1 MTKHALYILG
11 VAAVLMPL
19 AAFGAEPQFL
29 EDDGE
34 GDFNLTGTLNVKS
47 AAALDARIVF
57 NYQANKK
64 HYLLTVKQGRAT
76 LQRVGAGAPLALG
89 VPAALPLKDGMSLPF
104 TLQRRGW
111 RISLVCSGRVVLRA
125 FDTAFQ
131 DGRVGTTVSNGAF
144 ADLRL
149 QPVGEI
155 FADDDFVRE
164 EGAESIWQ
172 PILGKWEARTLRD
185 DPQATREEMDKSANA
200 FSYFGSGSPRAITV
214 GGHWFWDR
222 YSLESSIKPMGKGA
236 VGIVLYYQ
244 DDRNYLLA
252 RWTSFADA
260 GPNGNKLQLV
270 ARQGDAEKVLAE
282 REGGYEPG
290 QWTKLRAQVCD
301 GIVQCLVDDEWKLEA
316 QTDLFGQG
324 QIGLY
329 VEGQSG
335 AFFDDVVCN
344 EWELVREQFSETVP
358 LKWRGQGWVQKD
370 GVMTYAGTGRSLCAT
385 GLNWDR
391 YMTTADVTVDA
402 KGGGGL
408 AICLTDPKTYCALRI
423 APQSSPL
430 PYRGKAQLVRFTET
444 GGTVLAEQP
453 FTGQAGRHNVRVSI
467 EDGLLTGAVDDGP
480 RLQGLVAE
488 VYGGA
493 IALYSDGR
501 ASFDNV
507 RLSLLPV
514 RKGSHIT
521 KEFTESEE
529 HPEMSAWAS
538 TKAPWVVPAEG
549 SDEWWSKG
557 DYFGNTSVTFTVP
570 AVGSK
575 TGTARAVL
583 GAEPGQKS
591 GVALDVT
598 ATQKSNKLQLSLT
611 AGKQKVG
618 EAEVDVEGDANIV
631 FSRESSLYVVR
642 VNDVAVVS
650 VTR

>member
-1 MTKHALYILG
+1 MLAPLG
-11 VAAVLMPL
+11 
-19 AAFGAEPQFL
+19 AFGAELQFL

-34 GDFNLTGTLNVKS
+34 GDFNLTGTLSVKS
-47 AAALDARIVF
+47 AAALDARIAF
-57 NYQANKK
+57 NYQENKK
-64 HYLLTVKQGRAT
+64 HYLLTIKQGRVA

-89 VPAALPLKDGMSLPF
+89 VPATLALKDGMSVPF

-111 RISLVCSGRVVLRA
+111 RISLVCDRQVVLRA
-125 FDTAFQ
+125 YDTAFQ
-131 DGRVGTTVSNGAF
+131 DGKVGTSVSNGTF

-149 QPVGEI
+149 QPVGEV

-172 PILGKWEARTLRD
+172 PILGRWDARTLRD
-185 DPQATREEMDKSANA
+185 DPQATREETDKSANA

-236 VGIVLYYQ
+236 IGVILHYQ
-244 DDRNYLLA
+244 DDKNYLVA

-260 GPNGNKLQLV
+260 PPNGNKLQLV
-270 ARQGDAEKVLAE
+270 ARHGDTEKVLAE

-316 QTDLFGQG
+316 QTDFFGQG

-329 VEGQSG
+329 VEGASG

-344 EWELVREQFSETVP
+344 EWELVREQFSDVVP
-358 LKWRGQGWVQKD
+358 LKWRGAGWSQKN
-370 GVMTYAGTGRSLCAT
+370 GVMTYTGTGRSLCST

-408 AICLTDPKTYCALRI
+408 TICLTDPKTYCVLRI
-423 APQSSPL
+423 APQSSPQ

-444 GGTVLAEQP
+444 GGVILAEQP
-453 FTGQAGRHNVRVSI
+453 FTGRPGRHSVRVSI

-480 RLQGLVAE
+480 RLQALVPE

-501 ASFDNV
+501 TSFDNV

-521 KEFTESEE
+521 KEFTESEA
-529 HPEMSAWAS
+529 HPEMSSWAS

-557 DYFGNTSVTFTVP
+557 DYFGATSVAFTVP

-583 GAEPGQKS
+583 GAELGQPR
-591 GVALDVT
+591 GIALNVT
-598 ATQKSNKLQLSLT
+598 ATEKSNKLQLTLQA
-611 AGKQKVG
+611 AGQEVG
-618 EAEVDVEGDANIV
+618 QAEVDVEGDASIV

-642 VNDVAVVS
+642 VNDLPVLS